1 MIERWAL
8 RLASWAAARP
18 RRVLLAAGLLLLALV
33 PGLFRLEL
41 RTDGRALVD
50 ADDPSVALDAAV
62 RRHFGLREPILV
74 LLETP
79 HPDGIY
85 NLATLRRLEALTRA
99 LAALPGVGK
108 EHVVSLA
115 TERRDKVYPGTLTFR
130 FFLDPLPTTPELMA
144 ELRGDAE
151 AVTLL
156 RGTLISLDRKALT
169 VLVGVPPAL
178 ESGGADRTAFCR
190 RVAAAAQPFARG
202 GDRISVVGAPAAEA
216 LLGTHILEDLSRL
229 LPAAIALIALALWI
243 ACRRFWALALAMLK
257 VGGILIGTVGLMGW
271 IGAPLRLT
279 SAVLPVILTTM
290 ALCDEIHLLFRYQ
303 RRLAAG
309 GSGCAVLDTFRQMAR
324 PMVLTGVTTAIGFLS
339 LLSSPL
345 AAVRSMGLFAGV
357 GIAGGVLW
365 ALTVTAAA
373 LTLLGPHRLRRRQP
387 AAEPVAAAGT
397 FPWLRRPV
405 PWLLLLLAV
414 TLVGVAGIFRLRVQ
428 DSWIDGFARGSE
440 FRQAT
445 DRANERLL
453 GTHIL
458 LVQLTWP
465 APAPP
470 SEALT
475 DELMSLAYAYPL
487 LHQAGPLLEPAV
499 LEEIGRFEAFLRRQP
514 SVGGVIGPY
523 AELTNA
529 AYLWLGREEQS
540 RAIPE
545 SRERVDLLLDRYEI
559 ARGLT
564 RRREIVDDAMRRTV
578 VTVFL
583 RNANFRDTARLQ
595 QAVADYAR
603 QRFAPAGVRL
613 AYAGDVAIS
622 QSMIP
627 KIVTTQVASLL
638 WTVAG
643 MFVAVLVFWRSPR
656 IALWVLAPVSLGV
669 IWVLGGMGWLGVPL
683 GIATSMFCA
692 IAIGLGDYS
701 VHFLEEVE
709 RARAEG
715 HPHPAGRSVELTGPS
730 IVADTLAIGA
740 GFLLLGFSQVPA
752 NARLGLLVASALAA
766 SCVLTLVGLAA
777 LLSVRKID
785 RAG

>member
-1 MIERWAL
+1 
-8 RLASWAAARP
+8 
-18 RRVLLAAGLLLLALV
+18 
-33 PGLFRLEL
+33 
-41 RTDGRALVD
+41 
-50 ADDPSVALDAAV
+50 
-62 RRHFGLREPILV
+62 
-74 LLETP
+74 
-79 HPDGIY
+79 
-85 NLATLRRLEALTRA
+85 
-99 LAALPGVGK
+99 
-108 EHVVSLA
+108 
-115 TERRDKVYPGTLTFR
+115 
-130 FFLDPLPTTPELMA
+130 
-144 ELRGDAE
+144 
-151 AVTLL
+151 
-156 RGTLISLDRKALT
+156 
-169 VLVGVPPAL
+169 
-178 ESGGADRTAFCR
+178 
-190 RVAAAAQPFARG
+190 
-202 GDRISVVGAPAAEA
+202 
-216 LLGTHILEDLSRL
+216 
-229 LPAAIALIALALWI
+229 
-243 ACRRFWALALAMLK
+243 
-257 VGGILIGTVGLMGW
+257 
-271 IGAPLRLT
+271 
-279 SAVLPVILTTM
+279 VLPVILTTM

-303 RRLAAG
+303 RRLAESFS
-309 GSGCAVLDTFRQMAR
+309 GSAVLDTFRQMAR
-324 PMVLTGVTTAIGFLS
+324 PMVLTGITTAIGFLS

-373 LTLLGPHRLRRRQP
+373 LTLLGPERLRRRKPVREP
-387 AAEPVAAAGT
+387 AASATGT

-414 TLVGVAGIFRLRVQ
+414 TLIGIAGIFQLRVQ
-428 DSWIDGFARGSE
+428 DSWIDGFARGSS

-465 APAPP
+465 APAPKP
-470 SEALT
+470 EAES
-475 DELMSLAYAYPL
+475 DDPFAFSYEAPL
-487 LHQAGPLLEPAV
+487 LHQDGPLLEPAV
-499 LEEIGRFEAFLRRQP
+499 LAEIGRFEAFLRGQP

-529 AYLWLGREEQS
+529 AYLWLGRVEKS

-545 SRERVDLLLDRYEI
+545 SQERVDLLLDRYEL

-564 RRREIVDDAMRRTV
+564 RRREILDDAMRRAV
-578 VTVFL
+578 VTIFL

-595 QAVADYAR
+595 KAVARYAR
-603 QRFAPAGVRL
+603 QRFAPAGVGL
-613 AYAGDVAIS
+613 DYAGDVAIS

-638 WTVAG
+638 WTVVG

-669 IWVLGGMGWLGVPL
+669 IWVLGGMGWLSVPL

-701 VHFLEEVE
+701 VHFLEEIE
-709 RARAEG
+709 RAREEG
-715 HPHPAGRSVELTGPS
+715 HPHPARRSIELTGPS
-730 IVADTLAIGA
+730 ILADTLAIGA

-766 SCVLTLVGLAA
+766 SCILTLVGLAA
-777 LLSVRKID
+777 LLTWREGWGRTYNPEEK
-785 RAG
+785 R